1 MDTRALPTGGRRR
14 ALRLWLVAILALFIG
29 APASGQEEATE
40 PVAEIVATVGPT
52 SLTRG
57 DLDRVM
63 RRMSGG
69 KAVPADQQQRF
80 QGQALAELVEQ
91 TLIRAEV
98 ERRKV
103 EVTDAEIDGRV
114 AQLSAE
120 FAGRNSSL
128 ESFLSASGMDH
139 DDLRDQVRLEI
150 AIPKLIAPLIT
161 EDVMKQVFD
170 MHHFDFDGTRIR
182 ASHIII
188 RPEASAG
195 PDAIKSLLA
204 RAERIRA
211 DILAEEITFAEA
223 AQRYSA
229 GPSRHRGG
237 DLGFFP
243 RHGLFSEE
251 FSGEVFRL
259 TKGEISKPF
268 LTPSGVHVVKVTDI
282 DPGTIEAETFRQ
294 PLEQLA
300 FKKVLQQFLAF
311 LRQRTPIDIK
321 PGIIAADPRP

>member
-1 MDTRALPTGGRRR
+1 MNTQALSTRRRRR
-14 ALRLWLVAILALFIG
+14 ALRSGLVAVLVLCCA
-29 APASGQEEATE
+29 APASSQEEATE
-40 PVAEIVATVGPT
+40 PVAEIIATVGT
-52 SLTRG
+52 TRLTRA
-57 DLDRVM
+57 DLERVA
-63 RRMSGG
+63 RRLSGG
-69 KAVPADQQQRF
+69 KAVPADQQQRL

-98 ERRKV
+98 ERRNV
-103 EVTDAEIDGRV
+103 EVTDAEIDSRV

-128 ESFLSASGMDH
+128 ESFLSATGMNH
-139 DDLRDQVRLEI
+139 DDLREQVRFEI
-150 AIPKLIAPLIT
+150 ATPKLIAPLIT

-195 PDAIKSLLA
+195 PDSIKGMLA

-223 AQRYSA
+223 AQRFSA

-251 FSGEVFRL
+251 FASQVFRL
-259 TKGEISKPF
+259 TKGEVSKPF
-268 LTPSGVHVVKVTDI
+268 VTPYGVHVVKVTDI

-321 PGIIAADPRP
+321 PGIVAADPRP

>member
-1 MDTRALPTGGRRR
+1 MDSQALPPGRRR
-14 ALRLWLVAILALFIG
+14 GVLRLVMVATLVLCCG
-29 APASGQEEATE
+29 APASSQEEATD
-40 PVAEIVATVGPT
+40 PVAEIVATVGTT

-57 DLDRVM
+57 DLDRVV
-63 RRMSGG
+63 RRLSGG
-69 KAVPADQQQRF
+69 KTVPADQQQRI
-80 QGQALAELVEQ
+80 QAQALAELVEQ
-91 TLIRAEV
+91 TLIRQEV

-103 EVTDAEIDGRV
+103 EVTDTEIDDRV

-128 ESFLSASGMDH
+128 ESFLSAAGMDH
-139 DDLRDQVRLEI
+139 DDLREQVRFEI
-150 AIPKLIAPLIT
+150 ALPKLIAPLIT
-161 EDVMKQVFD
+161 EEVMKQVFD
-170 MHHFDFDGTRIR
+170 MHRFDFDGTRIR

-195 PDAIKSLLA
+195 PDAIKVMIA

-223 AQRYSA
+223 AERFSA

-251 FSGEVFRL
+251 FSGQVFRL

-268 LTPSGVHVVKVTDI
+268 VTPYGVHIVKVTDV

-300 FKKVLQQFLAF
+300 FQKVLQQFLAF

-321 PGIIAADPRP
+321 QGVVAADPPR